1 MGQDTRF
8 RRIPVVGQGEPGTYI
23 VYIGFLLIFAAFA
36 IVLKD
41 EGFLTVSNL
50 LNIVKETTPVTVMA
64 IGMVFVLS
72 AGEIDVSIGSV
83 VAIAALLAAYIAVAH
98 LAPGLVS
105 VGRQPQ
111 LTTGA
116 LKPATVSQLVAV
128 LQQEP
133 TAPAF
138 LLMLDPQ
145 QRTITIRRLTAAPDS
160 GRSYELWLNSNK
172 LTTPASLGP
181 VGNSEVTTRSI
192 PQNIDVETM
201 RSATYSV
208 SLEPSGGSATGAP
221 SGPTLFKGRM
231 IETAPGSSG

>member
-1 MGQDTRF
+1 
-8 RRIPVVGQGEPGTYI
+8 
-23 VYIGFLLIFAAFA
+23 
-36 IVLKD
+36 
-41 EGFLTVSNL
+41 
-50 LNIVKETTPVTVMA
+50 
-64 IGMVFVLS
+64 
-72 AGEIDVSIGSV
+72 
-83 VAIAALLAAYIAVAH
+83 
-98 LAPGLVS
+98 
-105 VGRQPQ
+105 
-111 LTTGA
+111 
-116 LKPATVSQLVAV
+116 V

-138 LLMLDPQ
+138 LVMLDPQ